1 MFKCAVTSDVVGHG
15 GRGSDMPMFR
25 PGRQE
30 TLTRPW
36 LRSHSLC
43 SGSGPICTEMDDGP
57 KNLEKNSN
65 R

>member
-1 MFKCAVTSDVVGHG
+1 
-15 GRGSDMPMFR
+15 MPKFR
-25 PGRQE
+25 PERQE

-43 SGSGPICTEMDDGP
+43 SGSGPICTEMDDGS
-57 KNLEKNSN
+57 KKREKNSN